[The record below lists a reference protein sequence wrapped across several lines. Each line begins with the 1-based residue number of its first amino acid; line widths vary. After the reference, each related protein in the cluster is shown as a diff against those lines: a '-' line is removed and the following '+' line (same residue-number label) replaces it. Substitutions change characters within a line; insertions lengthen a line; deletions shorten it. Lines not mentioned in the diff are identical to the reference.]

1 MSEPTDYVRV
11 TNKDTGNKLT
21 LRRSQ
26 LAHGNYTELK
36 APAVDPRWAALAEFG
51 ASTEAAEEPATGSE
65 EAADPR
71 EGARNHDYKG
81 EPGQN

>member
-1 MSEPTDYVRV
+1 MSEPTDFVRV

-36 APAVDPRWAALAEFG
+36 QPAVDPQTLEPLPTEFR
-51 ASTEAAEEPATGSE
+51 TVEPTPATGQS
-65 EAADPR
+65 ADQK
-71 EGARNHDYKG
+71 ES
-81 EPGQN
+81 